1 MNRWTILVV
10 LFLARTAM
18 AFQFQAVAALSP
30 VFAEVYSIGLAEIG
44 LLIGLYLAPGIL
56 VAIPGST
63 LAARFGDRRIVIAAL
78 LMMLCGNLIAL
89 AFSSYEAFI
98 AARLVAGA
106 GGVVVNIVMTK
117 LLVDWFAGRE
127 ISTALAIF
135 VNSWPAGIAL
145 ALLLLPI
152 AAERGG
158 LLAASLTVTAVIVL
172 GLLAFGLFYRAP
184 EGLDATPPQLNL
196 SGLPYVPL
204 IAAGLVWAFY
214 NAALAMVFSFAPAL
228 FIERGWSL
236 QGAGSMTSLFM
247 VIFAAT
253 VPLGGILAD
262 RTGRRDLIIA
272 GSLVGF
278 GVLMP
283 LATSLS
289 GLSLMVVFC
298 VVAATFSLCAGPV
311 MALPSAVLAPANR
324 TFGMG
329 VFFTIYYAVMMVA
342 PRLAGGLADKTGAA
356 TTAIWS
362 GAVMCALALAALV
375 AFRATARPSG

>member
-30 VFAEVYSIGLAEIG
+30 VFADAYSIGLAEIG
-44 LLIGLYLAPGIL
+44 LLIGLYLAPGVL

-78 LMMLCGNLIAL
+78 LMMLLGNLIAL
-89 AFSSYEAFI
+89 AFSSYEAFVV
-98 AARLVAGA
+98 ARLVAGA

-145 ALLLLPI
+145 ALFLLPI
-152 AAERGG
+152 AAAQGG
-158 LLAASLTVTAVIVL
+158 LVAATLTVTAVIVI
-172 GLLAFGLFYRAP
+172 GLAAFALLYRAP
-184 EGLDATPPQLNL
+184 EGLDATPPQLHL

-214 NAALAMVFSFAPAL
+214 NAALAMIFSFAPAL
-228 FIERGWSL
+228 FIERGWDL

-272 GSLVGF
+272 ASLIGF
-278 GVLMP
+278 AVLMP
-283 LATSLS
+283 WGTTLS

-311 MALPSAVLAPANR
+311 MSLPSAVLGAGNR

-329 VFFTIYYAVMMVA
+329 IFFTIYYAVMMVA
-342 PRLAGGLADKTGAA
+342 PRVAGGLADQSGAA
-356 TTAIWS
+356 STAIYS
-362 GAVMCALALAALV
+362 GAVMCAVALAALAV
-375 AFRATARPSG
+375 FRATARPSG

>member
-375 AFRATARPSG
+375 AYRATARP